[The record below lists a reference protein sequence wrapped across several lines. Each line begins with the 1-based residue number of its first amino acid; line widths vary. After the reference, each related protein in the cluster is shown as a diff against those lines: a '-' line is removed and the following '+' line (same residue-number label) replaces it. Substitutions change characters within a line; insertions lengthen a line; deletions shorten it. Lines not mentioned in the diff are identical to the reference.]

1 MVEQDDVVGF
11 VSCVEH
17 QLAALLVAP
26 DHQGKGVGSALL
38 AHALHGREVATLNV
52 YAANLCA
59 WRFYEQHG
67 FHVTGDGVDD
77 AIGAL
82 ECFMAYRAA
91 V

>member
-26 DHQGKGVGSALL
+26 DHQGKGVGSVLL
-38 AHALHGREVATLNV
+38 AHALRGREVATLNV

-59 WRFYEQHG
+59 RRFYEQRG
-67 FHVTGDGVDD
+67 FRATGDGVDD
-77 AIGAL
+77 ATGAL
-82 ECFMAYRAA
+82 ECFMEYRAA

>member
-59 WRFYEQHG
+59 RRFYEQRG
-67 FHVTGDGVDD
+67 FRATGDGVDD
-77 AIGAL
+77 ATGAL
-82 ECFMAYRAA
+82 ERFMEYRAA